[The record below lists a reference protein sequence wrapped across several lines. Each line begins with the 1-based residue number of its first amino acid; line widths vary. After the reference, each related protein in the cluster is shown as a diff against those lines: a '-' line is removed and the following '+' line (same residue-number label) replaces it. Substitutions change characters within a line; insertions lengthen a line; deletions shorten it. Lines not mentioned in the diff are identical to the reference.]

1 MDSVLCFTEF
11 KAANHV
17 IWWRA
22 VGLGCPFYRSI
33 SVFWK
38 TDLYWNLSPGTA
50 DGRMDRLARTA
61 SGQPLLVSLSNWLW
75 DFDLCC
81 PTAAEVLP
89 QRKAKVGT
97 ESSSFHILEER
108 ASITCFICN
117 LLALEKHGHSFLLS
131 FTAGE
136 KDHLYVIVKT
146 KSLMYNKK
154 APKPNLAK
162 PGRVFFLSMK
172 QW

>member
-1 MDSVLCFTEF
+1 MMRCIQCFTELE
-11 KAANHV
+11 AANHI

-22 VGLGCPFYRSI
+22 ARLGCPFHRST
-33 SVFWK
+33 SLF
-38 TDLYWNLSPGTA
+38 PGKQTLLKPVTRHIRRM
-50 DGRMDRLARTA
+50 DGRAGSDSLCAP
-61 SGQPLLVSLSNWLW
+61 PLLSLGNWLW

-97 ESSSFHILEER
+97 ESYSFHTLEAR

-136 KDHLYVIVKT
+136 EEHLYVIVKT
-146 KSLMYNKK
+146 KSFMY
-154 APKPNLAK
+154 
-162 PGRVFFLSMK
+162 
-172 QW
+172 

>member
-1 MDSVLCFTEF
+1 MRWIQCFASQNSKLLTMSAGGELSGWAVHFTEAPLCFLE
-11 KAANHV
+11 N
-17 IWWRA
+17 RP
-22 VGLGCPFYRSI
+22 C
-33 SVFWK
+33 
-38 TDLYWNLSPGTA
+38 WNLSPDTS
-50 DGRMDRLARTA
+50 DGWMDGLALTA

-89 QRKAKVGT
+89 QRKAKVRT

-108 ASITCFICN
+108 VSITCFICN

-136 KDHLYVIVKT
+136 KDHLHIIVKT
-146 KSLMYNKK
+146 KSLM
-154 APKPNLAK
+154 
-162 PGRVFFLSMK
+162 
-172 QW
+172 